1 MNIKWSAED
10 RQFVREHA
18 AHTKDKDLA
27 KELSKRSG
35 RNVSLGAVRKL
46 RQRLG
51 ILKKRGRGI
60 CELEGK

>member
-27 KELSKRSG
+27 KELRSG
-35 RNVSLGAVRKL
+35 VVVTCLLG
-46 RQRLG
+46 QSG
-51 ILKKRGRGI
+51 N
-60 CELEGK
+60 